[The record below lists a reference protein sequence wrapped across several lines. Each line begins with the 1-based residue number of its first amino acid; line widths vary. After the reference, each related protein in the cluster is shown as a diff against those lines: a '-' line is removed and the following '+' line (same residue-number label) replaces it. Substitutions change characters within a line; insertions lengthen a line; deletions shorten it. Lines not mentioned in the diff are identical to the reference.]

1 MIQSSK
7 KVYSLEFFDVSLD
20 FEKSIYQYIRPYPRV
35 VLEKEQGNLGFQL
48 LPKKKLK
55 VSCTRKI
62 DAGFFLKMSEPYPG
76 YTGSQTL

>member
-1 MIQSSK
+1 T
-7 KVYSLEFFDVSLD
+7 
-20 FEKSIYQYIRPYPRV
+20 PRV

-62 DAGFFLKMSEPYPG
+62 DAGSCRKMSEPFPG
-76 YTGSQTL
+76 YTGTQTFKKP